1 MAGDKIHLTD
11 KGYDERAQWTIDQI
25 VAGAAAADRRRME
38 SARRYVGRIAGLIV
52 AVVAVVDGDGGAASA
67 HASLESSQPDSSAV
81 LDKSPTEILLKFDE
95 QVEVS
100 LGGIT
105 LLDQKGAEIPVGAPE
120 HVDGDPSRI
129 RSSVPTLANGTY
141 VVAWRV
147 TSADS
152 HPAEGAFSF
161 VVVSGDQV
169 DINALAQR
177 AFGTNDG
184 RVSPLLGAAR
194 FASYVGLA
202 GLVGGLAFFVI
213 VWPSGAD
220 SWPARR
226 IVWFAWL
233 ILVIA
238 TALAFALEGPYAA
251 GRTLGRVFDPALWRA
266 VARTRYGT
274 WLIVRLVVAILAAGL
289 IATARRQ
296 HARAWRLATVAAAV
310 LLALSFAMAG
320 HAGTGRI
327 AGLGVVLDMTH
338 LLSMS
343 VWLGGLALLVVGLRD
358 EEKPPLGARF
368 SALALGC
375 VALLVTTGVVQSL
388 RMAVT
393 RHHLLVAWGRTYVIK
408 LAGDHPRRR
417 CHASRRTVRY
427 FWPDVPG
434 CAYRG
439 NRSGPGCRG
448 ARRVGGAHR
457 YGAHRRPR
465 RRSPS
470 PRRWW
475 KATSSPT
482 WRCRRQSSGRST
494 CTSRSGT
501 TPARWRIASVDGRLT
516 LEGSELGTLSRMVSA
531 GPNRFMPTTSGPLP
545 ALEAQM
551 LANDGSSTTRFDV
564 NVKITCARVVL
575 GGRGRESVLRRGADL
590 GHRGDGVGP
599 DRRSCG
605 LPARVRVAFH
615 RVGARDLNGR
625 WRLAAGRHRPAAISW
640 SKTVR
645 RAAATSGLDQFE
657 PPHLVDGSPDRRW
670 CGSATEGGAVRR
682 HFRLQSASG

>member
-1 MAGDKIHLTD
+1 MS
-11 KGYDERAQWTIDQI
+11 
-25 VAGAAAADRRRME
+25 

-52 AVVAVVDGDGGAASA
+52 AVVAVVMVTAAPASA

-81 LDKSPTEILLKFDE
+81 LDKSPPEILLKFDE

-105 LLDQKGAEIPVGAPE
+105 LLDQRGAEITVGAPE

-129 RSSVPTLANGTY
+129 RSTVPPLANGTY

-184 RVSPLLGAAR
+184 RVAPLLGAAR

-202 GLVGGLAFFVI
+202 GLVGGLAFFVF
-213 VWPSGAD
+213 VWSSGAD

-296 HARAWRLATVAAAV
+296 HARAWRLAAVVAAV

-327 AGLGVVLDMTH
+327 AGLGVVLDVTH
-338 LLSMS
+338 VLSMS

-358 EEKPPLGARF
+358 EEKPPLVARF

-388 RMAVT
+388 RMQLSLDT
-393 RHHLLVAWGRTYVIK
+393 IFSFAWGRAYVIK
-408 LAGDHPRRR
+408 LTLVIILVAVAY
-417 CHASRRTVRY
+417 ASRRTVRY

-434 CAYRG
+434 LARTVGIEVGLGVAVLVASAVLTGTAPIAQAQAAKPFAATLVEG
-439 NRSGPGCRG
+439 NLL
-448 ARRVGGAHR
+448 ADVEV
-457 YGAHRRPR
+457 
-465 RRSPS
+465 
-470 PRRWW
+470 
-475 KATSSPT
+475 SPT
-482 WRCRRQSSGRST
+482 VVGPVDVHVTFRYNTGSLAQ
-494 CTSRSGT
+494 
-501 TPARWRIASVDGRLT
+501 IASVDGRLT
-516 LEGSELGTLSRMVSA
+516 LEGSELGALPAKMVNA
-531 GPNRFMPTTSGPLP
+531 GPNHFIADNIQVPFAGLWK
-545 ALEAQM
+545 LEL

-564 NVKITCARVVL
+564 NVKIT
-575 GGRGRESVLRRGADL
+575 
-590 GHRGDGVGP
+590 
-599 DRRSCG
+599 
-605 LPARVRVAFH
+605 
-615 RVGARDLNGR
+615 
-625 WRLAAGRHRPAAISW
+625 
-640 SKTVR
+640 
-645 RAAATSGLDQFE
+645 
-657 PPHLVDGSPDRRW
+657 
-670 CGSATEGGAVRR
+670 
-682 HFRLQSASG
+682 